1 MFYSSKE
8 KKRVTLKEYV
18 ANMKEDQDKIYYA
31 SGESLDK
38 IDLLPNVER
47 FKENDYEVLYL
58 VDYVDEFTIQ
68 ALMEYEGKK
77 FGNVASEDVSL
88 DTPEEKE
95 ALEKRNEEAKDM
107 FAIMKE
113 ALPEVKN
120 IKYTNKLKNHPVCL
134 STEGKISL
142 EMEKIMNSMPMGE
155 EVKADVV
162 LEINE
167 KHPISEKLKELYI
180 SDKDLLADY
189 TKILYNQARLI
200 EGLTV
205 DNPTELTNLICNL
218 MSK

>member
-200 EGLTV
+200 EGLSI
-205 DNPTELTNLICNL
+205 DNPTELTNLICDL